1 MSDSPMAQRLRITF
15 GKQGSL
21 KYTSNLDIAKVWER
35 VLRRAHLPIL
45 YTQGFN
51 ARPRLQIAI
60 ALPLGITSEC
70 ELLDVALREQI
81 DIDGLAERI
90 MAASPDGLYVY
101 DIEEV
106 AVHENALEREV
117 ESAEYSITFVDG
129 IDIDGLRN
137 QVENMLAQDR
147 IMKVEYNRRG
157 KKTAYDLRP
166 LIHDMQVDDD
176 GQLHIHVAT
185 GTRGNVRPDMLL
197 TELGYGEAFVHIHR
211 TKLHIRD

>member
-1 MSDSPMAQRLRITF
+1 MSDTPMVQRLRITF
-15 GKQGSL
+15 GKQGGL

-35 VLRRAHLPIL
+35 VLRRAQLPIL

-70 ELLDVALREQI
+70 ELLDVALRERI
-81 DIDGLAERI
+81 DIEGLAERI
-90 MAASPDGLYVY
+90 MSTSPEGLYVY

-106 AVHENALEREV
+106 AIHENALEREV
-117 ESAEYSITFVDG
+117 ESAEYRITFVDG
-129 IDIDGLRN
+129 VDQEDLKERVN
-137 QVENMLAQDR
+137 EMLVQER
-147 IMKVEYNRRG
+147 IMKIEYNRRG

-166 LIHDMQVDDD
+166 LIHDMQVDDE

-197 TELGYGEAFVHIHR
+197 AELGYADAFVHVHR